1 MTGLSKR
8 FFTLMGGAGVATVL
22 WPGLIAL
29 SYTETA
35 TPVQSNGVAAHIN
48 LFQAVI
54 LGMVQGLTE
63 FIPISST
70 AHLKVVPVLLG
81 WGDPGVSFSAAIQ
94 LGSIAAVIWYFW
106 EDLTTLG
113 MSAFQALRIQKFDDK
128 DLRVVLGIAL
138 GTVPIVVLG
147 LVVKFLASEFY
158 DNTLRSLGS
167 IAIVSIGMGLLLGL
181 AERIGSRKR
190 NFDQL
195 TLTDGVLMGMA
206 EAMALIPGASR
217 SGTTITAGLFMGL
230 ERGTAARFSFLLGI
244 PAITLAG
251 LVELKDL
258 LESLGTAGSNTE
270 ILPLVGGLVSAVVFS
285 YVAIAWLIRFLQT
298 QNTWVFVWY
307 RLGFGFLILG
317 AISAHFLP
325 NV

>member
-1 MTGLSKR
+1 
-8 FFTLMGGAGVATVL
+8 MGGAGVATVL